1 MPSSRQPAGLAWP
14 SDLVLGDHVGGG
26 RSTSPAAIAGTPAIT
41 VPAGQVRGLPVGL
54 SFFAQAWSE
63 ARLLGLACAFEQASH
78 ARLPPRDL
86 PRIEVWARP
95 PGRAPGHTRHGPE
108 VYR

>member
-63 ARLLGLACAFEQASH
+63 ARLLGLAYAFEQARP
-78 ARLPPRDL
+78 ARQPPRYL
-86 PRIEVWARP
+86 PHIDAEAP
-95 PGRAPGHTRHGPE
+95 PAG
-108 VYR
+108 